1 MADWFTDLGDAVA
14 QFLTTS
20 PLWLQAPLVIIV
32 AVPMCA
38 LLAMLWL
45 RAVDRCGA
53 LLARGGARARQRA
66 QAKVSLE
73 RMTSP
78 KPEEERASA
87 NNGKP

>member
-1 MADWFTDLGDAVA
+1 MADWFTRLGDAVA

-20 PLWLQAPLVIIV
+20 PLWLQASLVIAV

-45 RAVDRCGA
+45 RLVDRGGA
-53 LLARGGARARQRA
+53 LLARGGARPRRRA

-73 RMTSP
+73 RLTGV

-87 NNGKP
+87 NHG